1 MDLKARPPK
10 VQSLIK
16 EYRSMVDT
24 AMQQLTTGDYRGY
37 LERIKQVDELA
48 RRIERSAPRKFL

>member
-1 MDLKARPPK
+1 
-10 VQSLIK
+10 
-16 EYRSMVDT
+16 MVDT